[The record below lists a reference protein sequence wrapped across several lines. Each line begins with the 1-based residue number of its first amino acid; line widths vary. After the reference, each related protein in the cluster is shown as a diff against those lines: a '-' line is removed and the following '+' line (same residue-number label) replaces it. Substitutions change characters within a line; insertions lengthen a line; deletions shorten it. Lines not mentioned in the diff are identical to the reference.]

1 MPTLNSKSIS
11 ETLTEREK
19 EVIALRFG
27 VYDGIEHTL
36 AEIGELYE
44 VSRERIRQIEAKALK
59 KMRNHP
65 DVIAMRSYLDD

>member
-1 MPTLNSKSIS
+1 MPSNRTPIN
-11 ETLTEREK
+11 EFLTEREK

-36 AEIGELYE
+36 AEIGEIYD

-59 KMRNHP
+59 KMREHP
-65 DVIAMRSYLDD
+65 DVIAMRSYLDE